1 VRESIAQTALL
12 QVSALGLG
20 AMVAAL
26 ASTTAADVTG
36 LAAAGALSLIGFLIL
51 PARRRKARSE
61 LAARV
66 ARLRERLGA
75 ALRESFER
83 ERDRSAGRIREA
95 IAPYARFVRGER
107 SGLEEA
113 SAALARIGDG
123 LEGLGAR
130 VEALGRG

>member
-1 VRESIAQTALL
+1 
-12 QVSALGLG
+12 
-20 AMVAAL
+20 MAAL

-51 PARRRKARSE
+51 PAHRRKARSE

-66 ARLRERLGA
+66 AQLRERLGI

-95 IAPYARFVRGER
+95 IAPYARFVRSER
-107 SGLEEA
+107 LSLEDA
-113 SAALARIGDG
+113 SATLARIGTD
-123 LEGLGAR
+123 L
-130 VEALGRG
+130 EALGTLFATLGRG